1 MKLSRWITYRTTTL
15 PLEHSTP
22 NHKQGSVSPSYS
34 CQPLRAPKGSL
45 SILSLTLKRARPAN
59 THTHT
64 AKKKKKKEPQQA
76 HEDTA
81 KIKSQT
87 AELEAKWGR
96 RVNNRKNKGKKKLHV
111 GQAHLL
117 HWGTSMSSDS
127 DRPSQRWASTASPHH
142 DPSVHRCSSS
152 SAFSWLD
159 GRRTEVHRN
168 KYIYIYINLSE
179 SATTL
184 SFSKLY
190 ETYFEIK
197 KWNGRPPSLR

>member
-1 MKLSRWITYRTTTL
+1 MGGGGGWGIYRLEYEIEPLDHLQNNYSSIGTL
-15 PLEHSTP
+15 DPEP
-22 NHKQGSVSPSYS
+22 QARIGF
-34 CQPLRAPKGSL
+34 
-45 SILSLTLKRARPAN
+45 SIILVPTSQSSKRVTLYPFPYPQESQTCK
-59 THTHT
+59 HTHT
-64 AKKKKKKEPQQA
+64 QQKKKKEKEPQQA

-168 KYIYIYINLSE
+168 KYIYIYI
-179 SATTL
+179 
-184 SFSKLY
+184 
-190 ETYFEIK
+190 
-197 KWNGRPPSLR
+197 